1 MNSQPV
7 VTCMTYNNNNR
18 GIIINIIIN
27 NMDMLQANKLESM
40 ENAKT
45 KYTQT
50 AQQYTGDVTG

>member
-1 MNSQPV
+1 
-7 VTCMTYNNNNR
+7 MTYNNNNR

-27 NMDMLQANKLESM
+27 NMDMLQANRLESM